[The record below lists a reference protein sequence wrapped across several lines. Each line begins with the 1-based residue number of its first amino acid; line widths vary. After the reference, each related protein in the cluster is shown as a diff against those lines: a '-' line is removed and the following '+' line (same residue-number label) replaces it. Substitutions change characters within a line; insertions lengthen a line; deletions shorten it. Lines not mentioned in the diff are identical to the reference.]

1 MRYRKLNDVAQ
12 LFQGQRIISV
22 LRNQEDS
29 ILFNERIKVIKDA
42 DVSDHKSMELVDFDS
57 MKND

>member
-1 MRYRKLNDVAQ
+1 MNDVAQ